1 MFFVRFNAGVR
12 AVDIRDSC
20 NPQEIGYCIHMPAAM
35 GNTDMRCSYGARAAR
50 SRRSSGSVA
59 VGRWHEN
66 SRIEFRPRVLRVRYA
81 L

>member
-20 NPQEIGYCIHMPAAM
+20 NPQEIGYFIHMPAAT
-35 GNTDMRCSYGARAAR
+35 GDTDMRCSYSTGAAR
-50 SRRSSGSVA
+50 SRRSSRTVA